1 MTRTFISYRR
11 EDSADASGRLYD
23 RLEARF
29 GRQNVFKDVDNIPP
43 GVDFRTYIDNALQ
56 LCDVALVIIGPH
68 WLASADSAGAS
79 RLFASSDFVRI
90 EIEVA
95 LQLHKVIIPVLV
107 GAATMPPATSLPP
120 SIDALAYI
128 NASRLRPD
136 PDFRHDADA
145 LMASIAQHSAPVKT
159 PVSAPMPTGMTGP
172 TPQNVQRLKDSLE
185 VVTGKPF
192 RPELSKRAR
201 TTNRALLGGLGALAL
216 GFFISALVIQ
226 YGVNHSTTGNTL
238 TLTTL
243 PAIAITIDII
253 GTILAMIVAV
263 SVRRGVWII
272 YLLLLNIIPV
282 GLAPLIYCAFG
293 PM

>member
-43 GVDFRTYIDNALQ
+43 GVDFRTYIDSALQ

-68 WLASADSAGAS
+68 WLASADNAGEQ

-107 GAATMPPATSLPP
+107 GAATMPAATSLPP

-145 LMASIAQHSAPVKT
+145 LMASIAQHNP
-159 PVSAPMPTGMTGP
+159 PPIAPMPTGMSGP
-172 TPQNVQRLKDSLE
+172 TPQNIERLKDSLE
-185 VVTGKPF
+185 VVTGKRYQPT
-192 RPELSKRAR
+192 LSKRAR

-226 YGVNHSTTGNTL
+226 YGVNHSITGNTL

-243 PAIAITIDII
+243 PTIAITIDVI
-253 GTILAMIVAV
+253 GTILAMIIAV
-263 SVRRGVWII
+263 SVKRNVWII
-272 YLLLLNIIPV
+272 YLLLLNILPV